1 MAKQAFVYTT
11 NQDNLRRINSRL
23 QGLRIELTNDES
35 NIEGRKAE
43 ITRMQMAYD
52 DVRSRMSQEEFDAM
66 VAHETHVLT
75 PAEKAAE
82 AKANLARMAE
92 NKDRVSI

>member
-11 NQDNLRRINSRL
+11 NQYNLRRINNRL
-23 QGLRIELTNDES
+23 GTLLVDVVNNVS
-35 NIEGRKAE
+35 NIEGCKAE
-43 ITRMQMAYD
+43 VLRMQMAYD
-52 DVRSRMSQEEFDAM
+52 DVRSRMTQEEFDAM
-66 VAHETHVLT
+66 VAHEAHVMT